1 MKIQYLGTAAAE
13 GWPGLF
19 CRCEVCRRA
28 REAGGKNIRT
38 RSQALIDDAILMD
51 FPPDTYLHMLRDD
64 LPLPEIRTLLLT
76 HSHQDH
82 WYPED
87 LAFRGEGFSH
97 DIDGILEIY
106 GNEACAKRLEAIL
119 PIVGQGMMDAMR
131 AHYNEVTAF
140 SPFETQGYRVTP
152 LKALHN
158 RAENCLIYLIEKDGK
173 SLLYANDT
181 GLFPQETWEYL
192 RGRKLDL
199 VSMDCTMQQIPEGT
213 NHMGLADNAEL
224 CRRLGEA
231 GCTHEGTKYVITHF
245 SHNGGLLHE
254 ELEERARP
262 LGFLTAYDGMTLSF

>member
-38 RSQALIDDAILMD
+38 RSQALIDDTILMD
-51 FPPDTYLHMLRDD
+51 FPPDTYLHMLRDG

-106 GNEACAKRLEAIL
+106 GNDACAQI
-119 PIVGQGMMDAMR
+119 GR
-131 AHYNEVTAF
+131 AHV
-140 SPFETQGYRVTP
+140 
-152 LKALHN
+152 
-158 RAENCLIYLIEKDGK
+158 
-173 SLLYANDT
+173 
-181 GLFPQETWEYL
+181 
-192 RGRKLDL
+192 
-199 VSMDCTMQQIPEGT
+199 
-213 NHMGLADNAEL
+213 
-224 CRRLGEA
+224 
-231 GCTHEGTKYVITHF
+231 
-245 SHNGGLLHE
+245 
-254 ELEERARP
+254 
-262 LGFLTAYDGMTLSF
+262 

>member
-38 RSQALIDDAILMD
+38 RSQALIDDTILMD
-51 FPPDTYLHMLRDD
+51 FPPDTYLHMLRDG

-106 GNEACAKRLEAIL
+106 GNDACAQRLKAIL
-119 PIVGQGMMDAMR
+119 PIVGQSMMDAMR

-192 RGRKLDL
+192 RGKKLDL

-213 NHMGLADNAEL
+213 NHMGLTDNAEL

-231 GCTHEGTKYVITHF
+231 GYTHEGTKYVITHF